1 MDRLTTPTNRQQ
13 VRGFLTIHSTPS
25 ALRHHIDWAIQAVLG
40 NWVKPT
46 WSSQPLIPGSYR
58 TQIEFRDRQ
67 GAAAEL
73 ASSLRSWHYLNFELI
88 ESTEIGGELFRC
100 TPELGIHRAV
110 VDQTGAVI
118 LTENQLSTVLKNS
131 LDEESIREAIATLL
145 GSSWEYELDRFRSVD
160 LREITHLRAI

>member
-1 MDRLTTPTNRQQ
+1 MERLTTPSNRQQ

-46 WSSQPLIPGSYR
+46 WSPQPLIPGSYR
-58 TQIEFRDRQ
+58 TRIEFRDRQ

-73 ASSLRSWHYLNFELI
+73 ASSLRSWHYLNFEVI
-88 ESTEIGGELFRC
+88 ENSDNGGELFRC
-100 TPELGIHRAV
+100 TPELGIHRSL

-118 LTENQLSTVLKNS
+118 LTENQLGTVLKNS
-131 LDEESIREAIATLL
+131 LDEESIREAIASLL
-145 GSSWEYELDRFRSVD
+145 GSSWEQELDRFRSVD
-160 LREITHLRAI
+160 LHEIAQLRAI

>member
-1 MDRLTTPTNRQQ
+1 MERLTTPSNRQQ
-13 VRGFLTIHSTPS
+13 VRGFLTIHSAPS

-46 WSSQPLIPGSYR
+46 WNTQPLIPGSYR

-73 ASSLRSWHYLNFELI
+73 ASSLRSWHYLNFEVI
-88 ESTEIGGELFRC
+88 ENSDNGGELFRC
-100 TPELGIHRAV
+100 TPELGIHRAI

-118 LTENQLSTVLKNS
+118 LTENQLSTVLKNAF
-131 LDEESIREAIATLL
+131 DEESIREAISLLL
-145 GSSWEYELDRFRSVD
+145 GNPWELELDRFRSVD
-160 LREITHLRAI
+160 LQEIAQLRAI

>member
-1 MDRLTTPTNRQQ
+1 MERLTTPSNRQQ

-25 ALRHHIDWAIQAVLG
+25 ALRHHIDWGIQVVLG

-46 WSSQPLIPGSYR
+46 WSPQPLIPGSFR

-73 ASSLRSWHYLNFELI
+73 ASSLRSWHYLNFEVI
-88 ESTEIGGELFRC
+88 ENTDNGGELFRC

-118 LTENQLSTVLKNS
+118 LSENQLSVVLKNS
-131 LDEESIREAIATLL
+131 LDEESIRDAIAALL
-145 GSSWEYELDRFRSVD
+145 GSSWEYELDRFRGAE
-160 LREITHLRAI
+160 LQEISHLRAI